1 MEARMAK
8 DSVVVTGGLVL
19 AATGQVAPAD
29 LLLEDDL
36 IAAIAPAGSVTSA
49 SSRRIDA
56 ARRLIIP
63 GLINAHTHGHGGL
76 AKGSGDRWSLETL
89 LNAGPWLNGGRTDDD
104 RYLSTLLA
112 AVEMLRK
119 GCTACYDLAAML
131 PFPSIAGL
139 DSVSRAYSD
148 AGMRAVIA
156 PMVADRSFYQAIPGL
171 LEAFPPEMRA
181 VAEALQTAPGETTLA
196 AMREV
201 AASWSHPTDRLRLG
215 IAPTIPLHCSDE
227 FMIGCRDLAT
237 EFGLPLQTHLAESS
251 VQRAAALGR
260 YGMTLTRHLDRLGV
274 LGPRFSAAHA
284 IWIDQDEIELIAAR
298 GGAIAHNPGSNLRL
312 GNGIADMRPAIAQGI
327 PVGVGTDGSSSADN
341 QNMFEA
347 MRLAAFVSRVFDR
360 PPEDWIGAI
369 EALRLATE
377 GSAAVLGM
385 ADMIGRIAPGYKA
398 DLVFLDLDHVNLV
411 PLNNAPQQLVNGEDG
426 MSVRD
431 VMVGGA
437 FVVRNGELVGIDWPR
452 IVSRANDAAERL
464 RQGNADTRVV
474 TDRLAPLI
482 SQFCV
487 GLGRGAHDL
496 PRKVLAGSGKP

>member
-1 MEARMAK
+1 MATGQT
-8 DSVVVTGGLVL
+8 VITGGLVL
-19 AATGQVAPAD
+19 AAGADQAAPAD
-29 LLLEDDL
+29 LLLLDDC
-36 IAAIAPAGSVTSA
+36 IEAIAPPGGVTSE
-49 SSRRIDA
+49 SVRRIDA
-56 ARRLIIP
+56 SNRLIIP

-89 LNAGPWLNGGRTDDD
+89 LNAGPWLNGSRNDDD

-131 PFPSIAGL
+131 PVPSVDGLNSIA
-139 DSVSRAYSD
+139 RAYSD

-171 LEAFPPEMRA
+171 LDAFPADQRA
-181 VAEALQTAPGETTLA
+181 LAERMLTAPGETTLA
-196 AMREV
+196 AMRSA
-201 AASWSHPTDRLRLG
+201 AASWSHPGDRIRLG
-215 IAPTIPLHCSDE
+215 IAPTIPLHCSEE
-227 FMIGCRDLAT
+227 FMCGCRDLAV
-237 EFGLPLQTHLAESS
+237 EYGLPLQTHLAESA
-251 VQRAAALGR
+251 VQRAAALQR

-284 IWIDQDEIELIAAR
+284 IWIDTDEMDLIALR

-312 GNGIADMRPAIAQGI
+312 GNGIADMRPAIARGI
-327 PVGVGTDGSSSADN
+327 SVGVGTDGSSSADN

-360 PPEDWIGAI
+360 PPEDWIGAV

-385 ADMIGRIAPGYKA
+385 ADLIGRIAPGYKA

-411 PLNNAPQQLVNGEDG
+411 PLNNAAQQLVNGEDG
-426 MSVRD
+426 TAVRD
-431 VMVGGA
+431 VMIGGEYVLRDFA
-437 FVVRNGELVGIDWPR
+437 LVGIDWPR
-452 IVSRANDAAERL
+452 IVARARSAAERL
-464 RQGNADTRVV
+464 KQANAESRAKAEL
-474 TDRLAPLI
+474 LAPVI

-487 GLGRGAHDL
+487 GLGRCAHGL
-496 PRKVLAGSGKP
+496 PRKMPA

>member
-1 MEARMAK
+1 MSKGPA
-8 DSVVVTGGLVL
+8 VITGGLVL
-19 AATGQVAPAD
+19 SGRTAPAE
-29 LLLEDDL
+29 LLLQDDL
-36 IAAIAPAGSVTSA
+36 IAAIAPPGSVTSE
-49 SSRRIDA
+49 STRRIDA
-56 ARRLIIP
+56 SNRLIIP

-89 LNAGPWLNGGRTDDD
+89 LNAGPWLNGGRTNDD

-112 AVEMLRK
+112 AVEMIRK

-131 PFPSIAGL
+131 PFPTQEGLHNIAQ
-139 DSVSRAYSD
+139 AYMD
-148 AGMRAVIA
+148 VGMRAVIG

-171 LEAFPPEMRA
+171 LDAFPPDMRA
-181 VAEALQTAPGETTLA
+181 VAEAMRTAAGETTLTS
-196 AMREV
+196 MREA
-201 AASWSHPTDRLRLG
+201 AASWSHPADRIRLG

-227 FMIGCRDLAT
+227 FMTGCRDLAV
-237 EFGLPLQTHLAESS
+237 EYGLPLQTHLAESS
-251 VQRAAALGR
+251 VQRAAALSR

-284 IWIDQDEIELIAAR
+284 IWIDADEIELIATR

-312 GNGIADMRPAIAQGI
+312 GNGIADMRPAIARGV

-360 PPEDWIGAI
+360 PPEDWIGAV

-377 GSAAVLGM
+377 GSASVLGM
-385 ADMIGRIAPGYKA
+385 ADLIGRIAPGYKA

-411 PLNNAPQQLVNGEDG
+411 PLNDAPQQLVNGEDG
-426 MSVRD
+426 TAVRD
-431 VMVGGA
+431 VMIGGEY
-437 FVVRNGELVGIDWPR
+437 VLRDHELIGIDWPR
-452 IVSRANDAAERL
+452 IVVRSRDAAERL
-464 RQGNADTRVV
+464 KAANAETRAAAE
-474 TDRLAPLI
+474 RLAPVI

-496 PRKVLAGSGKP
+496 PRKFPVNH